1 LTSDQALEDLS
12 RQSSSTRL
20 ADGFWAEGSGEDVRA
35 LIGKLES
42 FPTVSESTFGQF
54 ICALRRIASFTLS
67 GARFLLVLVLL
78 SAVRYLPLPIF
89 TALNEI
95 PGGLS
100 CTVVQAST
108 VRLTKSVGPIL
119 SFLSH
124 DLVSEPWVRLV
135 PTYFLAP
142 KSRQT
147 HFSFTLCDCD
157 FRIRT
162 DERPALALMPNLPL
176 REISKRLYH
185 LSLHILK
192 F

>member
-1 LTSDQALEDLS
+1 
-12 RQSSSTRL
+12 
-20 ADGFWAEGSGEDVRA
+20 
-35 LIGKLES
+35 LES

-124 DLVSEPWVRLV
+124 DLVSEPCVRLV

-142 KSRQT
+142 DKST
-147 HFSFTLCDCD
+147 S
-157 FRIRT
+157 
-162 DERPALALMPNLPL
+162 PL
-176 REISKRLYH
+176 
-185 LSLHILK
+185 LHAIARFATSGYGPMKDLLWL
-192 F
+192 